1 MLKYPNLEQLEN
13 IAASLYQEE
22 DSFLIDLI
30 KDKRPDFEA
39 YMFPQTWG
47 STALGFDGG
56 NDFCG
61 QAITQA
67 YTTVFHELNTNTF
80 VVLFND
86 KLAYMVYNPSEI
98 FYADLAKQKLQSV
111 RLAKKLY

>member
-13 IAASLYQEE
+13 IAASLYRKE

-47 STALGFDGG
+47 TTALGFDEG
-56 NDFCG
+56 NAFCG
-61 QAITQA
+61 QAMTQA
-67 YTTVFHELNTNTF
+67 YTLVFHELNTNTF
-80 VVLFND
+80 VVFFSE

-98 FYADLAKQKLQSV
+98 FYADLAKQKLQSIK
-111 RLAKKLY
+111 LAKKLY